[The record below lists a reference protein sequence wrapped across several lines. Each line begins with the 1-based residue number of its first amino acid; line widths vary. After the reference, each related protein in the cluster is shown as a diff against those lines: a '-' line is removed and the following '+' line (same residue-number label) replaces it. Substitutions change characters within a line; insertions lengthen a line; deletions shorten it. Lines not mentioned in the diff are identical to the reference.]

1 MSQIAKDVCVFLT
14 WAAEPEMD
22 ERKRMGMKAIII
34 LSLVTSALV
43 QQASPLHRRQ
53 NACAHVQA
61 RMSGE

>member
-34 LSLVTSALV
+34 LSLVTSALWY
-43 QQASPLHRRQ
+43 SKRHRFTAVKTRV
-53 NACAHVQA
+53 HTYKPV
-61 RMSGE
+61 